1 MSALR
6 RSWSRFLVE
15 IGEADAAGKIS
26 VSESNRLQT
35 ELCGKYQ
42 RAYLVARRELV
53 RRFGNL
59 TGVPRISVLAWDVWR
74 VAALTMDQTWMLCWF
89 TIHSRNRQSLRFLAM
104 KHMRDSVNL

>member
-26 VSESNRLQT
+26 VLSLIAYRRNWVWRINV
-35 ELCGKYQ
+35 
-42 RAYLVARRELV
+42 AYLVARRELV

-59 TGVPRISVLAWDVWR
+59 TGVPRISVLARTSGEWR
-74 VAALTMDQTWMLCWF
+74 
-89 TIHSRNRQSLRFLAM
+89 R
-104 KHMRDSVNL
+104 